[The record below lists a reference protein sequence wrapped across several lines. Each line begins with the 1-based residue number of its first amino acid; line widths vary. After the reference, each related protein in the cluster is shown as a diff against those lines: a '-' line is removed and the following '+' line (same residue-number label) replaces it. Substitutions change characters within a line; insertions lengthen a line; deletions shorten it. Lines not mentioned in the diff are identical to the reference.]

1 MTNLE
6 IKMLEKLLGK
16 FIVNNPRNQSS
27 TYGRK
32 MDEALAKDLLAALPA
47 YRDWSDTETLGDV
60 NYVIDGAYK
69 NKSFIDSNT
78 LAVTKEEA
86 SEPSDPT
93 IPYGFKGPD
102 GQDIIG
108 ASKESYRG

>member
-93 IPYGFKGPD
+93 IPYGFEGPD
-102 GQDIIG
+102 GQDMIG
-108 ASKESYRG
+108 ANKESYRG